1 MTAHPDNP
9 ALAAFLAE
17 GLGIEVS
24 EHLSDAGWQFTGPL
38 WRWTGGES
46 AISWYF
52 ITLPAPLVEPVRLA
66 SRGRAGAWGM
76 LKVAVTV
83 GASRWVT
90 SLFYS
95 KNVDSYLLPVKAKTR
110 KAEGLVEGDDVTVRM
125 ALT

>member
-1 MTAHPDNP
+1 MVDAPDNP

-17 GLGIEVS
+17 ELGIEAS
-24 EHLSDAGWQFTGPL
+24 EHLSDAGWQFTAPL

-46 AISWYF
+46 ATSGDF
-52 ITLPAPLVEPVRLA
+52 ITLPAPLAEQVRLA

-76 LKVAVTV
+76 VKVAVTV

-125 ALT
+125 EFI